1 MAQDRDSFLTFLTV
15 REAARRLRVSP
26 GRLRAAIRKGDLPA
40 YRPGTRWVR
49 LWQPDL
55 IAWLRSQRVATAS
68 VADEAHARRRVRAHR
83 RSLGSSSSAGRSSPS
98 GLSTPKSAS
107 LSSPALA

>member
-1 MAQDRDSFLTFLTV
+1 MAHDRDSFLTFLTV

-26 GRLRAAIRKGDLPA
+26 MRLRAAIRSGDLPA

-55 IAWLRSQRVATAS
+55 IAWLRSQRIAGVS
-68 VADEAHARRRVRAHR
+68 LADEAHARHRVAEI
-83 RSLGSSSSAGRSSPS
+83 LGDS
-98 GLSTPKSAS
+98 K
-107 LSSPALA
+107 